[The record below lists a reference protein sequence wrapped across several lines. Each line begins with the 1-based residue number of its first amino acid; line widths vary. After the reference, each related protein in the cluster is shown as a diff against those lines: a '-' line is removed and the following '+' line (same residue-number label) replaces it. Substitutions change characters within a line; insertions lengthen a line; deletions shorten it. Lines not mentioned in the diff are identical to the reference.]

1 MSSSTTINITGLAA
15 PFSPLAFF
23 DNELRA
29 KDLRSD
35 IDYEGVS
42 NYVFIYAAELDAV
55 VSDVLP
61 FSHRS
66 VRYLSALILYE
77 LLNSTHS
84 VDHFVERT
92 QMGLIRILNNDVNR
106 SQIFQF
112 RINRLSETWHV
123 SKFLTELEP
132 NLRWLHHYLVDHNL
146 DTLTH
151 CEALI
156 GLGMDFMWRGVLHGQ
171 YVFQPFIMD

>member
-1 MSSSTTINITGLAA
+1 MSSFTTINITGLAK
-15 PFSPLAFF
+15 PFSPLEFL

-35 IDYEGVS
+35 IEYEGVS

-55 VSDVLP
+55 VSDILP
-61 FSHRS
+61 LSHRGTRC
-66 VRYLSALILYE
+66 VSALILYE
-77 LLNSTHS
+77 LLNTIHS
-84 VDHFVERT
+84 VDQFVEQT
-92 QMGLIRILNNDVNR
+92 QTGLFRILNNEVNR

-112 RINRLSETWHV
+112 KINRLSETWHV
-123 SKFLTELEP
+123 ARFLTELEP
-132 NLRWLHHYLVDHNL
+132 NLKWLHHYLVDENR

-156 GLGMDFMWRGVLHGQ
+156 GLGMDFMWRGMLHGQ